1 MPSNRTRFILKIFL
15 AVSTLVAAGLALYLV
30 VCMFSNVEN
39 YFTKHFGLALVL
51 LFVSVIAFT
60 LPILTKKKYQDD
72 SKDKVMFVV
81 GVLLVLFAIL
91 TVVLSYVN
99 FF

>member
-1 MPSNRTRFILKIFL
+1 MPSNRTRFILKIAL

>member
-1 MPSNRTRFILKIFL
+1 MPSNRTRFILKIAL

-30 VCMFSNVEN
+30 VCMFAGIEN

>member
-1 MPSNRTRFILKIFL
+1 MPSNRTRFILKIAL
-15 AVSTLVAAGLALYLV
+15 AVSTLVAAGFALYLV

>member
-1 MPSNRTRFILKIFL
+1 MPSNRTRFILKIAL

-30 VCMFSNVEN
+30 VCMFAGIEN

-81 GVLLVLFAIL
+81 GVLLVLFSIL

-99 FF
+99 LF